1 MRQKLHG
8 VRPCSA
14 AWHRITGLI
23 VDAVANPWQSRS
35 LWYLPLLAAWSKFH
49 PVAKTVRHR
58 VVQNGV
64 CSGCVVVGIGVA
76 ALGWDDDAVPPD
88 AGLAIPLPTLLG
100 GVGGAA
106 LATTGG
112 DVVSVALFAVGGGC

>member
-8 VRPCSA
+8 VSPCSA

-23 VDAVANPWQSRS
+23 DDADANPWQSRT
-35 LWYLPLLAAWSKFH
+35 LWYLPLLLMWSKFH
-49 PVAKTVRHR
+49 PVAKTIRHR

-64 CSGCVVVGIGVA
+64 CSGCVACGIGVA
-76 ALGWDDDAVPPD
+76 VVGWDDEAVPPE
-88 AGLAIPLPTLLG
+88 AVLAVPFPILLD

-106 LATTGG
+106 LAAIGG
-112 DVVSVALFAVGGGC
+112 AVVSVALFAVGGG

>member
-23 VDAVANPWQSRS
+23 VDADANPWQSRS
-35 LWYLPLLAAWSKFH
+35 LWYLPLVSTWSKFH
-49 PVAKTVRHR
+49 PVAKTIRHR

-64 CSGCVVVGIGVA
+64 CAGCVAVGIGVA
-76 ALGWDDDAVPPD
+76 AWGWDDDAVPPVV
-88 AGLAIPLPTLLG
+88 GLAVPFPTLTG
-100 GVGGAA
+100 GVSGAA
-106 LATTGG
+106 LAAMGG
-112 DVVSVALFAVGGGC
+112 AVVSVALFAVGGGG